1 MTDLKRSASFQKLRD
16 SIKRNSVKLVQ
27 KLTGTTEIDS
37 PTYDQDNI
45 KLKTNRHSNIFDI
58 EYSSKTE
65 TVKPRAPIIVNPR
78 LNNTTDNKLN
88 NNNNSSSE
96 NLDDDDY
103 DNSSNNEFSISNFGR

>member
-1 MTDLKRSASFQKLRD
+1 MKRSASFQKLRD

-45 KLKTNRHSNIFDI
+45 KLKSNRHSNIFDI
-58 EYSSKTE
+58 EYSTKTE
-65 TVKPRAPIIVNPR
+65 TIKPRAPIIASPKS
-78 LNNTTDNKLN
+78 NNNKLN

-103 DNSSNNEFSISNFGR
+103 DHDNNSNEFSISNFGR